1 MPREARKKLMR
12 NISRNAPR
20 DKQRIIY
27 RTSQQVD
34 GC

>member
-1 MPREARKKLMR
+1 MPREARKKLKR

-27 RTSQQVD
+27 QIR
-34 GC
+34 